1 VVLHSPQDLLPG
13 KFVKDVQSGYKASD
27 VHMHKPTTPKQL
39 LPPECPD
46 ASALQLFLHAHSA
59 AQHDNRQHWLS
70 EQQDDV
76 LDAVHGP
83 HKS

>member
-1 VVLHSPQDLLPG
+1 
-13 KFVKDVQSGYKASD
+13 
-27 VHMHKPTTPKQL
+27 MHKPTTPKQL